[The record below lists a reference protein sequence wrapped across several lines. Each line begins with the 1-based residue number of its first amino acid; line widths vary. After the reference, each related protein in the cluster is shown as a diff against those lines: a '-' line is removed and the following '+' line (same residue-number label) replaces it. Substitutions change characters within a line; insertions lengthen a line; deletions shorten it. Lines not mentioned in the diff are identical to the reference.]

1 MSNGKSIPSKS
12 SRQGSGTAT
21 LMTHPSSPI
30 YLPSGVT
37 SLEEWL
43 ISLQQDSHANPTQP
57 QDSSEGLMTIETS
70 GLTPSELSVRWD
82 HDGSYWKTWQ
92 VSFLH
97 LLTGEDQ
104 RMGEPWLESLPQS
117 GTVSIGKQSGLT
129 MWAHPTDA
137 SGGGALLWRTP
148 AQQEPG
154 ITLERLEGEQG
165 HRMYDKETGRLA
177 QYGLTQQAQMQSW
190 PSPQAMDSIHWSP
203 ESFSRIMD
211 RPRQGKMLPKLAD
224 VAHQENW
231 MTPNTMDSL
240 NPKTQ
245 EALDHEYTHREGRS
259 NPNNLRDQ
267 VSVQQGETNWPTPDS
282 SPRGPRAEDLMVDG
296 KMQVQ
301 RRESGQQRGM
311 DLQTATTH
319 WPTPTATP
327 YGTGNNY
334 KVNEGQPAAHSP
346 GLDTLTKNWATPQQ
360 RDHRSAEGS
369 APRWANPQRS
379 RNLNDQVYSSSPLGP
394 QVPQIQTHGSE
405 SSENVQTS
413 PRPSTK
419 RLNPS
424 FVEWLMGLPI
434 GWTSLQPMT
443 ELTD

>member
-1 MSNGKSIPSKS
+1 
-12 SRQGSGTAT
+12 
-21 LMTHPSSPI
+21 
-30 YLPSGVT
+30 
-37 SLEEWL
+37 
-43 ISLQQDSHANPTQP
+43 
-57 QDSSEGLMTIETS
+57 
-70 GLTPSELSVRWD
+70 
-82 HDGSYWKTWQ
+82 
-92 VSFLH
+92 
-97 LLTGEDQ
+97 
-104 RMGEPWLESLPQS
+104 
-117 GTVSIGKQSGLT
+117 
-129 MWAHPTDA
+129 
-137 SGGGALLWRTP
+137 
-148 AQQEPG
+148 
-154 ITLERLEGEQG
+154 
-165 HRMYDKETGRLA
+165 
-177 QYGLTQQAQMQSW
+177 
-190 PSPQAMDSIHWSP
+190 
-203 ESFSRIMD
+203 
-211 RPRQGKMLPKLAD
+211 
-224 VAHQENW
+224 
-231 MTPNTMDSL
+231 MTPNTMDTL
-240 NPKTQ
+240 DPKTQ
-245 EALDHEYTHREGRS
+245 DALNHEYTHREGRS

-419 RLNPS
+419 KLNPS

>member
-1 MSNGKSIPSKS
+1 M
-12 SRQGSGTAT
+12 TA
-21 LMTHPSSPI
+21 
-30 YLPSGVT
+30 
-37 SLEEWL
+37 
-43 ISLQQDSHANPTQP
+43 
-57 QDSSEGLMTIETS
+57 TS
-70 GLTPSELSVRWD
+70 GLRRSELSVRWD
-82 HDGSYWKTWQ
+82 RDTSSWKTYQ

-97 LLTGEDQ
+97 LLMGEPQ
-104 RMGEPWLESLPQS
+104 RMGEPWSESLPPS
-117 GTVSIGKQSGLT
+117 GTVSIGEQSELT
-129 MWAHPTDA
+129 MWAHPTVE
-137 SGGGALLWRTP
+137 SGGGALQP
-148 AQQEPG
+148 
-154 ITLERLEGEQG
+154 
-165 HRMYDKETGRLA
+165 
-177 QYGLTQQAQMQSW
+177 
-190 PSPQAMDSIHWSP
+190 
-203 ESFSRIMD
+203 
-211 RPRQGKMLPKLAD
+211 
-224 VAHQENW
+224 W

-419 RLNPS
+419 KLNPS